1 MRLLLVPP
9 WTLPTVTTAISPGG
23 VSRDTMV
30 CSRTTIMAASTTG
43 SMVCCGMAPWPPFP
57 YTVTL
62 MLSSVAMK
70 GPERVADRPGDAGQ
84 HVLGQG
90 NVGGRDALEQAV
102 VDHALGAVAGL
113 LGRLEERNQGSGPLA
128 TVIGHELGH
137 AEQARHVHVVA
148 TGMGHRHLVA
158 VGILAGRSARVVR
171 AGILPDGQCVQF
183 GPEQYGGSAAIG
195 QDAHH
200 SRTADASVDREVIFL
215 QFPGDTLGGA
225 LLLVG

>member
-1 MRLLLVPP
+1 VDTADRHHRDLPRRGLAGHDRLQPDDDHGREHHRVD
-9 WTLPTVTTAISPGG
+9 G
-23 VSRDTMV
+23 VLRHGA
-30 CSRTTIMAASTTG
+30 MAALPVHG
-43 SMVCCGMAPWPPFP
+43 HVDA
-57 YTVTL
+57 VL
-62 MLSSVAMK
+62 RRH
-70 GPERVADRPGDAGQ
+70 ERARTCADRPGDAGQ

-90 NVGGRDALEQAV
+90 NVGGRDALEQAI
-102 VDHALGAVAGL
+102 VDHALGTVAGL

-158 VGILAGRSARVVR
+158 GGIPAGRRSRVVR
-171 AGILPDGQCVQF
+171 AGILSDGQCVQF
-183 GPEQYGGSAAIG
+183 GSEQYGWSAAIG
-195 QDAHH
+195 QDTHH